1 MHELGIVVKVI
12 DMVEDFCD
20 KNQIDEVEGL
30 DLEVG
35 EVSTIVP
42 SYFEDCYKWAIQE
55 TKHMKHCVLHIIPIE
70 AKSYCKQCQNTFSTT
85 KYGKKCPH
93 CGSEDTYLLSGEDV
107 MIRSVKVKEDNKE
120 ETKA

>member
-12 DMVEDFCD
+12 DMVEDFCE
-20 KNQIDEVEGL
+20 KNNIEEVEGL

-35 EVSTIVP
+35 EVSTVVP
-42 SYFEDCYKWAIQE
+42 SYFEDCYKWAIKE

-70 AKSYCKQCQNTFSTT
+70 AKSYCKACENTFSTT

-107 MIRSVKVKEDNKE
+107 MIRSVRVKEENKE